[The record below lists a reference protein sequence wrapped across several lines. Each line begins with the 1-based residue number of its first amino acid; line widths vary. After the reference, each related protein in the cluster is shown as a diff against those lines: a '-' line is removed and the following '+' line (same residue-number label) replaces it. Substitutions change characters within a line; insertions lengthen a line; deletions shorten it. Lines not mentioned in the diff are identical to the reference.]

1 MCSQYKHSWSTYV
14 YPYECEPIVA
24 SPIAYSHSYKHSP
37 IVSLSTYVNM
47 SSPIQWISSQSMEHP
62 MYSSMLVYSYP

>member
-1 MCSQYKHSWSTYV
+1 
-14 YPYECEPIVA
+14 
-24 SPIAYSHSYKHSP
+24 
-37 IVSLSTYVNM
+37 VSLSTYVNM